1 LNGRGIWSKH
11 LIHLVEEN
19 SLKVDKVNVW
29 VWKENETKDF
39 TVKSTYR
46 VLKEEAQVDG
56 VAMYED
62 IWRLKS
68 QPSSQFTT

>member
-1 LNGRGIWSKH
+1 M
-11 LIHLVEEN
+11 EEN

>member
-1 LNGRGIWSKH
+1 M
-11 LIHLVEEN
+11 IHLVEEN

>member
-1 LNGRGIWSKH
+1 
-11 LIHLVEEN
+11 VEEN